1 MKLSDLSQKSYPV
14 NRKLTADER
23 QNQLHQKERLDITP
37 FYNVSTITL
46 NSTFL
51 ETVDRW
57 FIYRGGMTSGCLF
70 LSIFQILLIF
80 MPLYI
85 PPWHMVPTKDDLM
98 IMGILLCGFVP
109 LWGCAVWVLFKESF
123 RWTHFPIR
131 FNYRNRMVYVFCLD
145 GVIRS
150 ARWDDLFFTLGRCE
164 KTPAGYR
171 WDIRGHAL
179 KADRE
184 TVEWT
189 FALRADGVD
198 IQQLRHIWEF
208 VRRYM
213 EDGPAAVY
221 RDVFWCHD
229 IATKRET
236 YRAGL
241 DVLFLTFNGLPVAQK
256 LFAPIFWLVAL
267 GRWFVM
273 KTSRIP
279 QWPAEIEAQCAVDAF
294 DPYQR
299 TAAQNPEKIPTDSV
313 SVAWDQVGS

>member
-1 MKLSDLSQKSYPV
+1 MRYTDFSQKSYRV
-14 NRKLTADER
+14 NRKLTEEER
-23 QNQLHQKERLDITP
+23 QNQFRQKERLDLTP

-51 ETVDRW
+51 EVVDRW
-57 FIYRGGMTSGCLF
+57 FIYRGVMTSSLLLTSAFSVFG
-70 LSIFQILLIF
+70 IFMPFFIPPLHIIPTETDLMFMRAACVAFVPIWILLI
-80 MPLYI
+80 
-85 PPWHMVPTKDDLM
+85 
-98 IMGILLCGFVP
+98 
-109 LWGCAVWVLFKESF
+109 WGLRKESF

-150 ARWDDLFFTLGRCE
+150 ARWEDLFFTLGRCE
-164 KTPAGYR
+164 RTVLGPR

-198 IQQLRHIWEF
+198 VQQLQHIWEF

-213 EDGPAAVY
+213 EEGPATVY

-241 DVLFLTFNGLPVAQK
+241 DVLYLTFNGLPISQK
-256 LFAPIFWLVAL
+256 VLSPVFWLIAI
-267 GRWFVM
+267 GRLFVM

-299 TAAQNPEKIPTDSV
+299 TAAQNPDRIPTESV
-313 SVAWDQVGS
+313 GAAWDQVGS

>member
-1 MKLSDLSQKSYPV
+1 MRYIDLSQNIYRV
-14 NRKLTADER
+14 NRKLTDEER
-23 QNQLHQKERLDITP
+23 QNQLRQKERLDLTP
-37 FYNVSTITL
+37 FYNVSTVTL
-46 NSTFL
+46 NSTYL

-57 FIYRGGMTSGCLF
+57 FIYRGVMTFGCLLF
-70 LSIFQILLIF
+70 IVFPILLVL
-80 MPLYI
+80 MPFFV
-85 PPWHMVPTKDDLM
+85 PPWHLIPTGSDLRYM
-98 IMGILLCGFVP
+98 KLTFPYFLP
-109 LWGCAVWVLFKESF
+109 LWAFLIWVLFKESF

-164 KTPAGYR
+164 RTAAGQR

-198 IQQLRHIWEF
+198 VQQLRHIWEF

-213 EDGPAAVY
+213 EEGPSTVY

-229 IATKRET
+229 IAAKRET

-241 DVLFLTFNGLPVAQK
+241 DVLYLTFNGLPISQK
-256 LFAPIFWLVAL
+256 VLTPVFWLIAI
-267 GRWFVM
+267 GRSFVM

-279 QWPAEIEAQCAVDAF
+279 EWPAEIEAQCAVDGF

-299 TAAQNPEKIPTDSV
+299 TAVQNPDRIPTESV
-313 SVAWDQVGS
+313 GAAWDQVGS